1 MKKVYVKPSVV
12 LDEEEL
18 ELSCIL
24 CASVIP
30 PGENNTPAGARSHA
44 GWDDAWDDAMS
55 RGSIWD
61 EEDEE

>member
-12 LDEEEL
+12 LHEEEL

-24 CASVIP
+24 CASVIV

-44 GWDDAWDDAMS
+44 KWDDEWDD
-55 RGSIWD
+55 
-61 EEDEE
+61 EE

>member
-12 LDEEEL
+12 LHEKKL
-18 ELSCIL
+18 KQSCIL

-30 PGENNTPAGARSHA
+30 PGKNNTPAG
-44 GWDDAWDDAMS
+44 AMS